1 MFAINASLEA
11 KMLKVVKLQE
21 NAKLP
26 QKNVGDAGYD
36 LFCTEQVTILPGGRT
51 LVSTGIALE
60 IPSGYV
66 GLVWPRSGMAV
77 NWGLDTLAGVID
89 STYRG
94 ELKVLLYNTGDDV
107 LMFKEGTKVA
117 QLVVQQHAEFEVLEV
132 PVLSITE
139 RQEGGFG
146 STGL

>member
-1 MFAINASLEA
+1 
-11 KMLKVVKLQE
+11 MLKVKRLNE

-26 QKNVGDAGYD
+26 TKNLGDAGYD
-36 LFCTEQVTILPGGRT
+36 LYCSSPITILPGGRT
-51 LVSTGIALE
+51 LAETGIALE
-60 IPSGYV
+60 IPTGYV

-94 ELKVLLYNTGDDV
+94 ELKVLLYNTSDDV
-107 LMFKEGTKVA
+107 MMFKAGTKIA
-117 QLVVQQHAEFEVLEV
+117 QLVVQQHAEFEIVETTE
-132 PVLSITE
+132 LSNTE

-146 STGL
+146 STGS